1 MPKANKIMMMTVSVL
16 LCLVLLTTSAISGT
30 LAKYTTTAESSASA
44 RVAKWGAKIDITLSE
59 DVKGKLESADYSNLS
74 VIQFKQDEALGMGA
88 GKSYPEA
95 LKIKFSGTSEV
106 RLKVKLVIGIKY
118 EDGLKKDN
126 THYVPM
132 GIKMKG
138 NNGSVENLSDDFIGG
153 PWFSG
158 TSADELVNNAQTN
171 INNGIAGKLDFTP
184 DKPNNSTCVEKI
196 FAPNEQILFNVKD
209 DKTNTTVNE
218 LVFGLEWPNTH
229 NDGTGKNYNA
239 IGQHLLEQCADGK
252 FGLNFTIIIEQVR

>member
-106 RLKVKLVIGIKY
+106 RLKVKLVIGIVY
-118 EDGLKKDN
+118 NGGLEKND

-132 GIKMKG
+132 GIKLKG
-138 NNGSVENLSDDFIGG
+138 NNDDGEKLSNDFVGG

-158 TSADELVNNAQTN
+158 TSADELVNNAQTA
-171 INNGIAGKLDFTP
+171 INNGIAGKLDFKP
-184 DKPNNSTCVEKI
+184 DKDNNSTCVEKI
-196 FAPNEQILFNVKD
+196 FAPNEPILFNVKD
-209 DKTNTTVNE
+209 NKTNTTVNE

-229 NDGTGKNYNA
+229 NDGTNNDYNE
-239 IGQHLLEQCADGK
+239 IGQYLLEQCADGK
-252 FGLNFTIIIEQVR
+252 FGLDFTIIIEQVR

>member
-1 MPKANKIMMMTVSVL
+1 MPKANKIMMMTISVL

-44 RVAKWGAKIDITLSE
+44 RVAKWGAKIDITLSD

-88 GKSYPEA
+88 GKNYPEA

-106 RLKVKLVIGIKY
+106 RLKVKLVIGIVY
-118 EDGLKKDN
+118 NGGLAKGD

-138 NNGSVENLSDDFIGG
+138 NNDDEEKLSNDFIGG

-158 TSADELVNNAQTN
+158 TSADELVNNAQTA
-171 INNGIAGKLDFTP
+171 INNGIASKLDFTVE
-184 DKPNNSTCVEKI
+184 TACVEKI
-196 FAPNEQILFNVKD
+196 FAPNEPILFNVKD
-209 DKTNTTVNE
+209 ETNATVNE
-218 LVFGLEWPNTH
+218 LVFGLEWPATY
-229 NDGTGKNYNA
+229 NDTTSNDYNA
-239 IGQHLLEQCADGK
+239 IGQYLLEQCADGK

>member
-44 RVAKWGAKIDITLSE
+44 RVAKWGAKIDITLSD
-59 DVKGKLESADYSNLS
+59 DVEGKLESKDYSNLS

-106 RLKVKLVIGIKY
+106 RLKVKLVIGIEY
-118 EDGLKKDN
+118 EGGLAKGD

-138 NNGSVENLSDDFIGG
+138 NNGSVENLSDDFVGG

-158 TSADELVNNAQTN
+158 TSADELVNNAQTA
-171 INNGIAGKLDFTP
+171 INNGIAGKLDFT
-184 DKPNNSTCVEKI
+184 SETAYVEKI
-196 FAPNEQILFNVKD
+196 FAPNEPILFNVKD
-209 DKTNTTVNE
+209 DKTNPTVNE
-218 LVFGLEWPNTH
+218 LVFGLEWPATYDDTTSN
-229 NDGTGKNYNA
+229 KYNE
-239 IGQHLLEQCADGK
+239 IGQYLLEQCADGK
-252 FGLNFTIIIEQVR
+252 FGLDFTIIIEQVR

>member
-44 RVAKWGAKIDITLSE
+44 RVAKWGAKIDITLSD
-59 DVKGKLESADYSNLS
+59 DVKGKLESEDYSNLS

-106 RLKVKLVIGIKY
+106 RLKVKLVIGIVY
-118 EDGLKKDN
+118 NDGLAKGD

-158 TSADELVNNAQTN
+158 TGTNDLVNNAQTA

-184 DKPNNSTCVEKI
+184 DNNSTCVEKI
-196 FAPNEQILFNVKD
+196 FAPNEPILFNVGI
-209 DKTNTTVNE
+209 TNTTVNE
-218 LVFGLEWPNTH
+218 LVFGLEWPETYSDTTNT
-229 NDGTGKNYNA
+229 NYDA
-239 IGQHLLEQCADGK
+239 IGQYLLEQCADGK
-252 FGLNFTIIIEQVR
+252 FGLDFTIIIEQVR

>member
-106 RLKVKLVIGIKY
+106 RLKVKLVIGIVY
-118 EDGLKKDN
+118 NGGLEKND

-132 GIKMKG
+132 GIKLKG
-138 NNGSVENLSDDFIGG
+138 NNDDGEKLSNDFVGG

-158 TSADELVNNAQTN
+158 TSTNDLVNNAQTA

-184 DKPNNSTCVEKI
+184 DNNSTCVEKI
-196 FAPNEQILFNVKD
+196 FAPNEPILFNVKD
-209 DKTNTTVNE
+209 KNTTVNE

-229 NDGTGKNYNA
+229 NDTTGKKYNE
-239 IGQHLLEQCADGK
+239 IGQYLLEQCADGK

>member
-158 TSADELVNNAQTN
+158 TSANDLVNNAQTA

-184 DKPNNSTCVEKI
+184 DNNSTCVEKI
-196 FAPNEQILFNVKD
+196 FAPNEPILFNVKGE
-209 DKTNTTVNE
+209 TNTTVNE

-229 NDGTGKNYNA
+229 NDTTGNDYNE

-252 FGLNFTIIIEQVR
+252 FGLDFTIIIEQVR

>member
-44 RVAKWGAKIDITLSE
+44 RVAKWGAKIDITLSD

-106 RLKVKLVIGIKY
+106 RLKVKLVIGIVY
-118 EDGLKKDN
+118 NEGLAKGN

-132 GIKMKG
+132 GIKMMG
-138 NNGSVENLSDDFIGG
+138 NNDDGEKLSNDFIGG

-158 TSADELVNNAQTN
+158 TSADELVNNAQTA
-171 INNGIAGKLDFTP
+171 INNGIESKLDFT
-184 DKPNNSTCVEKI
+184 SETACVEKI
-196 FAPNEQILFNVKD
+196 FAPNEPILFNVKD

-229 NDGTGKNYNA
+229 NDGTSKDYNE

>member
-44 RVAKWGAKIDITLSE
+44 RVAKWGAKIDITLSD

-106 RLKVKLVIGIKY
+106 RLKVKLVIGIVY
-118 EDGLKKDN
+118 NGGLAKGD

-132 GIKMKG
+132 GIKMMG
-138 NNGSVENLSDDFIGG
+138 NNDGVKNLEDSFVGG

-158 TSADELVNNAQTN
+158 TSADELVNNAQTA
-171 INNGIAGKLDFTP
+171 INNGIAGKLDFTVE
-184 DKPNNSTCVEKI
+184 TACVEKI
-196 FAPNEQILFNVKD
+196 FAPNEPILFNVG
-209 DKTNTTVNE
+209 KTNTTVNE
-218 LVFGLEWPNTH
+218 LVFGLDWPATYDDNTD
-229 NDGTGKNYNA
+229 NDYNE
-239 IGQHLLEQCADGK
+239 IGQYLLEQCADGK

>member
-59 DVKGKLESADYSNLS
+59 DVEGKLESKDYSNLS
-74 VIQFKQDEALGMGA
+74 VIQFKQDEALGIGA
-88 GKSYPEA
+88 GTSYPEA

-106 RLKVKLVIGIKY
+106 RLKVKLVIGIVY
-118 EDGLKKDN
+118 SGGLAKGGTD
-126 THYVPM
+126 YVPM

-158 TSADELVNNAQTN
+158 TGANDLVNNAQTA
-171 INNGIAGKLDFTP
+171 INNGIESKLDFTAE
-184 DKPNNSTCVEKI
+184 TACVEKI
-196 FAPNEQILFNVKD
+196 FAPNEPILFNVKGE
-209 DKTNTTVNE
+209 TNATVNE

-229 NDGTGKNYNA
+229 NDGTGNDYNK
-239 IGQHLLEQCADGK
+239 IGQYLLEQCADGK
-252 FGLNFTIIIEQVR
+252 FGLDFTIIIEQVR

>member
-44 RVAKWGAKIDITLSE
+44 RVAKWGAKIDITLSD
-59 DVKGKLESADYSNLS
+59 DVKGKLESSDYSNLS

-106 RLKVKLVIGIKY
+106 RLKVKLVIGIVY
-118 EDGLKKDN
+118 NGGLEKNN

-138 NNGSVENLSDDFIGG
+138 NNDDGEKLSNDFVGG

-158 TSADELVNNAQTN
+158 TSADELVNNAQTA
-171 INNGIAGKLDFTP
+171 INHGIASKLDFTVE
-184 DKPNNSTCVEKI
+184 TACVEKI
-196 FAPNEQILFNVKD
+196 FAPNEPILFNVN
-209 DKTNTTVNE
+209 KTNTTVNE

-229 NDGTGKNYNA
+229 NDGTSNDYNA
-239 IGQHLLEQCADGK
+239 IGQYLLEQCADGK

>member
-16 LCLVLLTTSAISGT
+16 LCLLLLTTSAISGT
-30 LAKYTTTAESSASA
+30 LAKYTTTAESSSSA
-44 RVAKWGAKIDITLSE
+44 RVAKWGAKIDITLSD

-106 RLKVKLVIGIKY
+106 RLKVKLVIGIVYNGGLTK
-118 EDGLKKDN
+118 DG

-138 NNGSVENLSDDFIGG
+138 NNDGVKNLEDSFVGG

-158 TSADELVNNAQTN
+158 TSADELVNNAQTAVN
-171 INNGIAGKLDFTP
+171 DGIAGKLDFAP
-184 DKPNNSTCVEKI
+184 DKDNNSTCVEKI
-196 FAPNEQILFNVKD
+196 FAPNEPILFNVK

-218 LVFGLEWPNTH
+218 LVFGLEWPATYDDNTD
-229 NDGTGKNYNA
+229 NDYNA